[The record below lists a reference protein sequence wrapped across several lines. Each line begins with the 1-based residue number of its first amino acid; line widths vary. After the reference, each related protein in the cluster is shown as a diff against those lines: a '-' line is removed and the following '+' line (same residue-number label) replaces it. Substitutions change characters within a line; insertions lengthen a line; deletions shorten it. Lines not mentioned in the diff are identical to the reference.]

1 MEPEGIMRSFVVAC
15 LLAVIAAFGAALVLE
30 KYQQPAEH
38 AFASPSGAR
47 I

>member
-1 MEPEGIMRSFVVAC
+1 MRTFVVAC
-15 LLAVIAAFGAALVLE
+15 IAVIIVAIGAAVVLE

-47 I
+47 F